1 MSSSQDSAVLGCGTL
16 SIHHISEWMSFVEW
30 IYQEGGR
37 PRTWLGFQ
45 MRFWMSF
52 QPSEVLS
59 FLPSSSPA
67 LLYALCTDYIFYKS
81 CHSMARLHH
90 CKWKQARC
98 SLWFRWYNSQEANTG
113 HGIDWWATKTVP
125 LWMLVDC
132 GKAAKASVIQ
142 NRWLLWSELWDV
154 WLWELSHSPCQS
166 KRWGTREPLKL
177 KAGILSQIQKWHGLS
192 GYTHWRSS
200 S

>member
-1 MSSSQDSAVLGCGTL
+1 MRSDPLAHPIFFLWDFVFTNYCKTGVCHELHVSSSQDSAVLECGTL

-45 MRFWMSF
+45 MWFWMSF

-59 FLPSSSPA
+59 FLPSGSPA
-67 LLYALCTDYIFYKS
+67 LLHALCTDYKFYKS

-98 SLWFRWYNSQEANTG
+98 SLWFRWYNSQQANTG
-113 HGIDWWATKTVP
+113 QGIDW
-125 LWMLVDC
+125 
-132 GKAAKASVIQ
+132 
-142 NRWLLWSELWDV
+142 
-154 WLWELSHSPCQS
+154 
-166 KRWGTREPLKL
+166 
-177 KAGILSQIQKWHGLS
+177 
-192 GYTHWRSS
+192 
-200 S
+200 